1 MPNDNNK
8 KVRGNSYDTKLIK
21 SLMKD
26 GLSAKEIA
34 DKLGVTSVQSVRNAI
49 RAINDSLEYEKI
61 KKHDQE
67 RIKKMPVEIGII
79 PCAMDVEVASALE
92 SILAI
97 FSSRD
102 HSLPT
107 IISGNE
113 GKIIIIHDQPD
124 YRGIRNNMDKLG
136 FYGKLCSENHRVDV
150 TKIEFPGR
158 GLGNIDKSFLFNGIF
173 TIESDYEERI
183 KFEQTINPYVESND
197 LSFLGINDMGIAD
210 SCSVNTYASIKKKIA
225 DSGLHFHIKY
235 DPLRFF
241 PVEKYYL
248 TNNNEQNLVFA
259 PVDFMSKM
267 DNAFQEIIFE
277 LNTQFSQEIL
287 RYYSSLHLSNVDIN
301 SLRDNYFNAS
311 FSTITERFQKKLG
324 FMEIPY
330 VSNGKIEIEIKN
342 RINQYMVAYKKYLAQ
357 TQVKE
362 NADPLQELEDLQMQ
376 KTKKEVEDIIKLYID
391 SQKGISRQGG
401 V

>member
-1 MPNDNNK
+1 MPSDNNK
-8 KVRGNSYDTKLIK
+8 KVRGNSYDTKLIE
-21 SLMKD
+21 SLMRE

-79 PCAMDVEVASALE
+79 PCAMDDEVASALE
-92 SILAI
+92 SILAF

-107 IISGNE
+107 IITGNE
-113 GKIIIIHDQPD
+113 GKVIIIHDQPD

-136 FYGKLCSENHRVDV
+136 FYGKLCSKNHRVDV
-150 TKIEFPGR
+150 TKVEFPGKD
-158 GLGNIDKSFLFNGIF
+158 LGNIDKSFLSKGIF
-173 TIESDYEERI
+173 NIESEYEERI
-183 KFEQTINPYVESND
+183 KFHQTIKPYVESND
-197 LSFLGINDMGIAD
+197 LSFFGINNMRITDN
-210 SCSVNTYASIKKKIA
+210 CSVNTYASMKKKIA

-248 TNNNEQNLVFA
+248 TNKNEQNLVFA

-277 LNTQFSQEIL
+277 LKTQLNQEIL
-287 RYYSSLHLSNVDIN
+287 RLYPLLQLTNVGIN
-301 SLRDNYFNAS
+301 SIMENYINA
-311 FSTITERFQKKLG
+311 FFPTITERVQKKLG

-330 VSNGKIEIEIKN
+330 VSNVNIEIEIKN
-342 RINQYMVAYKKYLAQ
+342 RINQYMVAYIKHLAQ

-362 NADPLQELEDLQMQ
+362 NADPLQELMDLQMQ
-376 KTKKEVEDIIKLYID
+376 KTIKEVEEAIKLYIN
-391 SQKGISRQGG
+391 S
-401 V
+401 

>member
-79 PCAMDVEVASALE
+79 PCAMDDEVASALE
-92 SILAI
+92 SILAF

-107 IISGNE
+107 IITGNE
-113 GKIIIIHDQPD
+113 GKVIIIHDQPD

-136 FYGKLCSENHRVDV
+136 FYGKLCSKNHRVDV
-150 TKIEFPGR
+150 TKVEFPGKD
-158 GLGNIDKSFLFNGIF
+158 LGNIDKSFLSKGIF
-173 TIESDYEERI
+173 NIESEYEERI
-183 KFEQTINPYVESND
+183 KFHQTIKPYVESND
-197 LSFLGINDMGIAD
+197 LSFFGINNMRITDN
-210 SCSVNTYASIKKKIA
+210 CSVNTYASMKKKIA

-248 TNNNEQNLVFA
+248 TNKNEQNLVFA

-277 LNTQFSQEIL
+277 LKTQLNQEIL
-287 RYYSSLHLSNVDIN
+287 RLYPLLQLTNVGIN
-301 SLRDNYFNAS
+301 SIMENYINA
-311 FSTITERFQKKLG
+311 FFPTITERVQKKLG

-330 VSNGKIEIEIKN
+330 VSNVNIEIEIKN
-342 RINQYMVAYKKYLAQ
+342 RINQYMVAYIKHLAQ

-362 NADPLQELEDLQMQ
+362 NADPLQELMDLQMQ
-376 KTKKEVEDIIKLYID
+376 KTIKEVEEAIKLYIN
-391 SQKGISRQGG
+391 S
-401 V
+401 

>member
-1 MPNDNNK
+1 
-8 KVRGNSYDTKLIK
+8 
-21 SLMKD
+21 
-26 GLSAKEIA
+26 
-34 DKLGVTSVQSVRNAI
+34 VRNAI

-79 PCAMDVEVASALE
+79 PCAMDDEVASALE

-107 IISGNE
+107 IITGNE
-113 GKIIIIHDQPD
+113 GKVIIIHDQPD

-136 FYGKLCSENHRVDV
+136 FYGKLCSKNHRVDV
-150 TKIEFPGR
+150 TKVEFPGKD
-158 GLGNIDKSFLFNGIF
+158 LGNIDKSFLSKGIF
-173 TIESDYEERI
+173 NIESEYEERI
-183 KFEQTINPYVESND
+183 KFHQTIKPYVESND
-197 LSFLGINDMGIAD
+197 LSFFGINNMRITDN
-210 SCSVNTYASIKKKIA
+210 CSVNTYASMKKKIA

-248 TNNNEQNLVFA
+248 TNKNEQNLVFA

-277 LNTQFSQEIL
+277 LKTQLNQEIL
-287 RYYSSLHLSNVDIN
+287 RLYPLLQLTNVGIN
-301 SLRDNYFNAS
+301 SIMENYINA
-311 FSTITERFQKKLG
+311 FFPTITERVQKKLG

-330 VSNGKIEIEIKN
+330 VSNVNIEIEIKN
-342 RINQYMVAYKKYLAQ
+342 RINQYMVAYIKHLAQ

-362 NADPLQELEDLQMQ
+362 NADPLQELMDLQMQ
-376 KTKKEVEDIIKLYID
+376 KTIKEVEEAIKLYIN
-391 SQKGISRQGG
+391 S
-401 V
+401 